1 MGIGLSDRDRQKL
14 AAERERIDRR
24 RAAEARAAEFDAKTV
39 KGPDGIPV
47 QLSVRPP
54 LRGGSGLDIGSGS
67 GTALDLLLLAAI
79 AIWAGMNFLARLGS
93 STPVELHVSAPGR
106 SFRRRFATRE
116 AAEAEFTALARRISE
131 EGAAAVPDR
140 D

>member
-14 AAERERIDRR
+14 AAERERIARR
-24 RAAEARAAEFDAKTV
+24 RAAESRAAEFDSKTV

-47 QLSVRPP
+47 QLSVHPP

-79 AIWAGMNFLARLGS
+79 GIWAGVSYLARLCS
-93 STPVELHVSAPGR
+93 STPVEVHISAPGR
-106 SFRRRFATRE
+106 SARLRFPTRE
-116 AAEAEFTALARRISE
+116 AAEAQFTTLARRIAD
-131 EGAAAVPDR
+131 EGVAAVPER